1 MLIATGWI
9 YAQVIVSTMAVLVV
23 GATPFRRGLAA
34 LFIMLGC
41 GLALIAPPHPLL
53 RVVLAQ
59 LILIAFLKAAQ
70 IASAPDTFPPA
81 RRVWHYF
88 ALFHVDRA
96 RTPPPRFPL
105 SLFAVLLGWALLCVL
120 SVVGLLQVR
129 HGAAA
134 GWTGVFLRMFC
145 ALALFHGLMDFVC
158 QLHRF
163 FYALAGLDVPHN
175 QRRPILSRT
184 VREFWG
190 VRWNRLVSEWLGR
203 YVFQPFNRRGWPK
216 FGLLATFFA
225 SAAIHFWLIVVPLDL
240 KAALS
245 MASYFVLH
253 GAIAIAELRLR
264 PRAWP
269 VAVARAWT
277 LFAVIGPSPL
287 LVEPFLKIIGL

>member
-9 YAQVIVSTMAVLVV
+9 YAQVIVSIAVVIAV
-23 GATPFRRGLAA
+23 GPTPFRRGATVLFLAA
-34 LFIMLGC
+34 G
-41 GLALIAPPHPLL
+41 GVLALVAPPQPLL

-70 IASAPDTFPPA
+70 IASAPNAFPPA

-88 ALFHVDRA
+88 ALFHVDQA
-96 RTPPPRFPL
+96 RETNPRFPR
-105 SLFAVLLGWALLCVL
+105 SLLAVLFGWALLCVL
-120 SVVGLLQVR
+120 SVIGLLYVR
-129 HGAAA
+129 QGALA
-134 GWTGVFLRMFC
+134 GWAGVILRMIC
-145 ALALFHGLMDFVC
+145 ALTLFHGLMDFVC

-203 YVFQPFNRRGWPK
+203 YVFQPFNRHGWPRL
-216 FGLLATFFA
+216 GLFATFLA
-225 SAAIHFWLIVVPLDL
+225 SAAIHFWLIVVPLEV
-240 KAALS
+240 AAAIS

-253 GAIAIAELRLR
+253 GGIALAELRLR
-264 PRAWP
+264 PRGWP
-269 VAVARAWT
+269 GAAARAWT
-277 LFAVIGPSPL
+277 IFAVVGPSPL
-287 LVEPFLKIIGL
+287 LIEPFLKIIGL